1 MFDCELDRRSSPRYK
16 FYKNYSVLIFKAKK
30 TRRLFHN
37 FIVQFAL
44 EMNEFVK
51 MNRQTR
57 LSALILIWAWISSLV
72 LF

>member
-37 FIVQFAL
+37 FIVQFAR
-44 EMNEFVK
+44 EINEFVK

-57 LSALILIWAWISSLV
+57 
-72 LF
+72 